1 MPLKRH
7 RPPSAGNR
15 SDKGTIRLQHTDAL
29 PFLREALLFLALA
42 GILMPLLQGLRINQV
57 LGFLAVGALVG
68 PYGLGLWADQHSWLR
83 YLVFQRSAGIAPLAE
98 LGVLFLMFMIGLE
111 LSASRL
117 WALRAWVFGAGGAQ
131 VVLSALAI
139 GLMAWLF
146 GNRVEAAL
154 VLGLV
159 LSLSSTAVV
168 MQLLTERQALGYP
181 LGQAAFSIL
190 MLQDLAVVPIF
201 ILMGVL
207 AQGGGAGWAPLLG
220 LTLGK
225 SLVVV
230 ALIYLLGRRAIGHLL
245 HLLLRQRQPEV
256 FMALTLLITLGI
268 AGLTAAAGL
277 SLALGAFLAGLLLAE
292 TEFRH
297 EVEVV
302 IAPFRGLLMGLF
314 FMSVGMQTDLREAAG
329 APLWLALSVPGLF
342 IIKAAVTGIVLR
354 AGGFSWGRA
363 LEGGLL
369 LGQGGEFA
377 FIVVGQAVASRLLAP
392 EIGQFMMLVVACS
405 MFATPLAARLGRSF
419 GDWWQRRH
427 PLPPATADAP
437 PQQGHVV
444 IVGFGR
450 IGRMLAQILEGQGVP
465 YVAIDN
471 NPQLVAQ
478 LREHAGRLH
487 YGDAARSELLRKV
500 HAQHAAAIVLT
511 MDHPAS
517 VLHAAT
523 AIRRDYPQAR
533 LFARARD
540 EQHALALMRA
550 GATLV
555 VPETLE
561 SGLQLSEFVLQSLGF
576 PEPAAAQVIQIERE
590 RRIDATRAGASV
602 SAQR

>member
-1 MPLKRH
+1 V
-7 RPPSAGNR
+7 
-15 SDKGTIRLQHTDAL
+15 QHTDAL
-29 PFLREALLFLALA
+29 PFLRETLLFLALA
-42 GILMPLLQGLRINQV
+42 GLLMPLLQRLKINQV
-57 LGFLAVGALVG
+57 LGFLAVGALLG
-68 PYGLGLWADQHSWLR
+68 PHGLGLWAGEHSWLR
-83 YLVFQRSAGIAPLAE
+83 YLVFQRPQGIAPLAE
-98 LGVLFLMFMIGLE
+98 LGVLFLMFMIGLD
-111 LSASRL
+111 LSAARL
-117 WALRAWVFGAGGAQ
+117 WSLRRWVFGGGGAQ
-131 VVLSALAI
+131 VLLSALAI
-139 GLMAWLF
+139 GSLAWVF

-201 ILMGVL
+201 ILLGVL
-207 AQGGGAGWAPLLG
+207 SAGSDGAGWLPMLG
-220 LTLGK
+220 LTLAK
-225 SLVVV
+225 SLGAV
-230 ALIYLLGRRAIGHLL
+230 ALIYLLGRRAIGPLL
-245 HLLLRQRQPEV
+245 QLFLRQRQPEV

-302 IAPFRGLLMGLF
+302 ISPFRSLLMGLF
-314 FMSVGMQTDLREAAG
+314 FMSVGMQTDLRQAADT
-329 APLWLALSVPGLF
+329 PLWLALSVPGLF
-342 IIKAAVTGIVLR
+342 IIKAVVTSLVLR
-354 AGGFSWGRA
+354 VGGLPWGRA
-363 LEGGLL
+363 VEGGLL

-392 EIGQFMMLVVACS
+392 EVGQFMMLVVACS
-405 MFATPLAARLGRSF
+405 MFATPLAARLGRHF
-419 GDWWQRRH
+419 GDWWQGRH
-427 PLPPATADAP
+427 PLPPARGEAAP
-437 PQQGHVV
+437 QRDHVI

-450 IGRMLAQILEGQGVP
+450 IGRMLAQILDSQGVA

-471 NPQLVAQ
+471 DPQLVAH
-478 LREHAGRLH
+478 LREQAGRLH
-487 YGDAARSELLRKV
+487 YGDAARGELLRRV

-517 VLHAAT
+517 ALHAAR
-523 AIRRDYPQAR
+523 AIRRDYPEAR

-540 EQHALALMRA
+540 ESHAQALMRA
-550 GATLV
+550 GASLV

-561 SGLQLSEFVLQSLGF
+561 SGLQLSEFVLHSLGF
-576 PEPAAAQVIQIERE
+576 PAPAAAQVIQLERE
-590 RRIDATRAGASV
+590 RRIGATRRQEAGLD
-602 SAQR
+602 

>member
-1 MPLKRH
+1 MH
-7 RPPSAGNR
+7 
-15 SDKGTIRLQHTDAL
+15 HTDAL
-29 PFLREALLFLALA
+29 PFLRETLLFLALA
-42 GILMPLLQGLRINQV
+42 GLLMPLLQRLKINQV
-57 LGFLAVGALVG
+57 LGFLAVGALLG
-68 PYGLGLWADQHSWLR
+68 PHGLGLWADEHSWLR
-83 YLVFQRSAGIAPLAE
+83 YLVFQRPQGIAPLAE
-98 LGVLFLMFMIGLE
+98 LGVLFLMFMIGLD
-111 LSASRL
+111 LSAARL
-117 WALRAWVFGAGGAQ
+117 WSLRRWVFGGGGAQ
-131 VVLSALAI
+131 VLLSALAI
-139 GLMAWLF
+139 GSLAWMF

-201 ILMGVL
+201 ILLGVL
-207 AQGGGAGWAPLLG
+207 SAGSDGAGWLPMLG
-220 LTLGK
+220 LTLAK
-225 SLVVV
+225 SLGAV
-230 ALIYLLGRRAIGHLL
+230 ALIYLLGRRAIGPLL
-245 HLLLRQRQPEV
+245 QMFLRQRQPEV

-297 EVEVV
+297 EVEAV
-302 IAPFRGLLMGLF
+302 ISPFRSLLMGLF
-314 FMSVGMQTDLREAAG
+314 FMSVGMQTDLRQAADM
-329 APLWLALSVPGLF
+329 PLWLALSVPGLF
-342 IIKAAVTGIVLR
+342 LIKATVTSLVLR
-354 AGGFSWGRA
+354 VGGLPWGRA
-363 LEGGLL
+363 VEGGLL

-392 EIGQFMMLVVACS
+392 EVGQFMMLVVACS
-405 MFATPLAARLGRSF
+405 MFATPLAARLGRNF
-419 GDWWQRRH
+419 GDWWQGRH
-427 PLPPATADAP
+427 PLPPLRSEAAP
-437 PQQGHVV
+437 QRDHVI

-450 IGRMLAQILEGQGVP
+450 IGRMLAQILDSQGVA

-471 NPQLVAQ
+471 DPQLVAH

-487 YGDAARSELLRKV
+487 YGDAARGELLRRV

-517 VLHAAT
+517 ALHAAR

-540 EQHALALMRA
+540 ESHAQALMRA
-550 GATLV
+550 GASLV

-561 SGLQLSEFVLQSLGF
+561 SGLQLSEFVLHSLGF
-576 PEPAAAQVIQIERE
+576 PAPAAAQVIQMERE
-590 RRIDATRAGASV
+590 RRIGATRQRSAGPD
-602 SAQR
+602 